1 MPPHD
6 QDRASPTAYVAAE
19 APRDAVAAPNSSVE
33 RSRSEFVE
41 TNIVSAV
48 SPRSKPYSEAQ
59 GDVSVEWAKPYS
71 EVKSEV
77 SVEQLAVAIADINEK
92 FSRMAAGAMDAE
104 TSLLKDFDLIL
115 SRLDSGIE
123 RERQAMDLLLNR
135 IHSPA
140 S

>member
-6 QDRASPTAYVAAE
+6 QDRASPTARVVAE
-19 APRDAVAAPNSSVE
+19 AARDAVAAPSSPVE
-33 RSRSEFVE
+33 RSRAEFV
-41 TNIVSAV
+41 VADLADAV
-48 SPRSKPYSEAQ
+48 EHL
-59 GDVSVEWAKPYS
+59 GV
-71 EVKSEV
+71 
-77 SVEQLAVAIADINEK
+77 AVADINEK
-92 FSRMAAGAMDAE
+92 FSRMAAGEKYAE
-104 TSLLKDFDLIL
+104 TSLLNDIDSVL